1 VERLKNRLM
10 TAQKALGTLKE
21 LLTDEKPSMIVR
33 DAAIQRFEYS
43 FEALWKTGS
52 RFLRSYEGIDTGSP
66 KGTIRGF
73 FQTGYLTDAQTK
85 CGLEMVDD
93 RNLTSHTYNEALS
106 ERIFQKLPEY
116 AALMDS
122 WLSSM
127 SEKLK

>member
-1 VERLKNRLM
+1 MNCSLMRNHPLLSEMPQFRDSSIRLKHF
-10 TAQKALGTLKE
+10 G
-21 LLTDEKPSMIVR
+21 KP
-33 DAAIQRFEYS
+33 
-43 FEALWKTGS
+43 EAVFS
-52 RFLRSYEGIDTGSP
+52 DSYEGIETGSP

-85 CGLEMVDD
+85 CALEMLDD

-106 ERIFQKLPEY
+106 EQIFQKLPEY
-116 AALMDS
+116 AVLMDS

>member
-1 VERLKNRLM
+1 MYLQAGSGN
-10 TAQKALGTLKE
+10 ALADLS
-21 LLTDEKPSMIVR
+21 LHLP
-33 DAAIQRFEYS
+33 
-43 FEALWKTGS
+43 ALIRRS
-52 RFLRSYEGIDTGSP
+52 RFLRSYEGIETGSP